1 MKTALA
7 ILVLGGLALVTL
19 LTTLSVL
26 EGIGEVDLGFH
37 GSLALTLGIVF
48 TALVGG
54 GLMFLVFR
62 SARSGHDDVAGGTMA
77 RDDGED

>member
-1 MKTALA
+1 MRIALA

-26 EGIGEVDLGFH
+26 DSIGEVDLGFH
-37 GSLALTLGIVF
+37 GTLALTLGIVF

-62 SARSGHDDVAGGTMA
+62 SARSGHDEAAGGIVSK
-77 RDDGED
+77 DDGED